1 MKSEAMKM
9 LTDLVFGKTVPKESW
24 QEFERNQAKEAEYYH
39 IHYGKPVGE
48 EKE

>member
-9 LTDLVFGKTVPKESW
+9 LTDLVFGKSVPKESW
-24 QEFERNQAKEAEYYH
+24 QEYERNQAKEEEYYH
-39 IHYGKPVGE
+39 IHYGQVTE